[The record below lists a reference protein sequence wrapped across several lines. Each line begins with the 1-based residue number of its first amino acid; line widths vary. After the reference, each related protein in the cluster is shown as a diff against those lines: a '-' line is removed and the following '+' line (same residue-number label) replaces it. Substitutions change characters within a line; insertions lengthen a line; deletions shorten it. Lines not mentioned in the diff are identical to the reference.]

1 METIIIASQNEH
13 KMKEYKEYFKNYK
26 VLSLNDIGF
35 VGEIDETG
43 DTFEENSMIKAKAV
57 SEWLH
62 KNGKD
67 APVIADDGGL
77 CVDALDGAPGVHSA
91 RYAGDHNVQANRNK
105 ILCELKGKKNRN
117 AHFTDVL
124 TKYYP
129 DGHYV
134 VGVGHTYGRI
144 TYKMYGDRSFGYDP
158 IFYSFDLHKTFGK
171 ATKAEKNAVSHRGRA
186 LVELL
191 KNDKKSSR

>member
-1 METIIIASQNEH
+1 MEELIIATQNEH
-13 KMKEYKEYFKNYK
+13 KMKEYKEYFKKYN

-35 VGEIDETG
+35 EGEIDETG
-43 DTFEENSMIKAKAV
+43 DTFEENSLIKAKAV

-77 CVDALDGAPGVHSA
+77 CVDALGGAPGVYSA
-91 RYAGDHNVQANRNK
+91 RYAGNHDAKANRHK
-105 ILCELKGKKNRN
+105 LLHELKGAKTRN
-117 AHFTDVL
+117 AHYTDVL

-144 TYKMYGDRSFGYDP
+144 TYKEYGDTSFGYDS
-158 IFYSFDLHKTFGK
+158 IFYSYDLHKTFGK
-171 ATKAEKNAVSHRGRA
+171 STKQEKNKVSHRGRA

-191 KNDKKSSR
+191 KNDSK